1 MTSANSEIANRKVKI
16 HNDMYPRRLR
26 LKLSH
31 RRRLI
36 GESASLPRAGTR
48 MGPAGVAIGVS
59 GALSAV
65 RASTSDLPAFEI
77 DARIDQRICEIGDQ
91 VHDQADQGEY
101 VEIGEDYRII

>member
-1 MTSANSEIANRKVKI
+1 MNYASNESVNRKAKI

-36 GESASLPRAGTR
+36 GESASLPLAGTR

-65 RASTSDLPAFEI
+65 RASTSDLPALEI
-77 DARIDQRICEIGDQ
+77 DARIDQRIGEIGNQ

-101 VEIGEDYRII
+101 VEIGED

>member
-36 GESASLPRAGTR
+36 GESARLPLAGAR
-48 MGPAGVAIGVS
+48 IGPAGVMRGVS
-59 GALSAV
+59 GALSVV
-65 RASTSDLPAFEI
+65 RASTSNLPALEI
-77 DARIDQRICEIGDQ
+77 DARIDQRIGEIRDQ
-91 VHDQADQGEY
+91 VHDEADQGEY
-101 VEIGEDYRII
+101 VEICD